1 MSAKDPAAK
10 EELSFGNHI
19 RTDGRYACMSDKK
32 KVLFLCTNN
41 SARSQMAE
49 GLLRS
54 KFGDKYEAY
63 SAGVN
68 ATSVDPHAIK
78 VMSEI
83 GIDISGYRSKS
94 MKEVQGI
101 LFDISVTV
109 CDNAKVKTACSIC
122 GTPLRIASDRPTAK
136 TVIHKSF
143 IDPAASDGSEEEKL
157 VIFRQVRD
165 EIETWITHI
174 FGI

>member
-1 MSAKDPAAK
+1 
-10 EELSFGNHI
+10 
-19 RTDGRYACMSDKK
+19 
-32 KVLFLCTNN
+32 LFLCTNN
-41 SARSQMAE
+41 SARSQIAE

-54 KFGDKYEAY
+54 KFGNKYEAY

-101 LFDISVTV
+101 LFDIAVTV

-122 GTPLRIASDRPTAK
+122 GTTLQIASDRPTAK
-136 TVIHKSF
+136 TIIHKSF

-157 VIFRQVRD
+157 VIFRRIRD

-174 FGI
+174 FGDQTN

>member
-1 MSAKDPAAK
+1 
-10 EELSFGNHI
+10 
-19 RTDGRYACMSDKK
+19 MSDKR
-32 KVLFLCTNN
+32 KVLFLCAHN

-101 LFDISVTV
+101 LFDIAVTV

-122 GTPLRIASDRPTAK
+122 GTTLQIASDRPTAK
-136 TVIHKSF
+136 TAIHKSF

-165 EIETWITHI
+165 EIATWITHI
-174 FGI
+174 FGNQTN